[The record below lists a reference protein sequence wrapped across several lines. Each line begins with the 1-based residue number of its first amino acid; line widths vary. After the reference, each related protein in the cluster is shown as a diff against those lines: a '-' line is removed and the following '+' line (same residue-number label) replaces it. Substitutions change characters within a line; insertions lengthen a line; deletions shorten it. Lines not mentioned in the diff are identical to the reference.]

1 MNSQSINKMFISIPA
16 TEPTTAPTTAPTTVP
31 TTVSEVSITFF
42 DEKTLIEFYR
52 NIKNGIYA
60 LGSAEFNKQL
70 RKNSLVMLYNKST
83 SKVVGVVKVAA
94 PPVIRA
100 LIDSRPLYSDS
111 KYNKYEISLSDVS
124 MFREEMSY
132 TEVLFSL
139 GLPADTK
146 TYMTHYQHLNKGGIR
161 KFDIWGLEEE
171 EKNKKIKM
179 LFELMNM
186 PFR

>member
-1 MNSQSINKMFISIPA
+1 MMNSELMPVPAIVPAIVHAIVHAIVPAIVPA
-16 TEPTTAPTTAPTTVP
+16 TVP
-31 TTVSEVSITFF
+31 AVSIAFF
-42 DEKTLIEFYR
+42 DEKTFIEFDR

-60 LGSAEFNKQL
+60 LGSAECNKQL
-70 RKNSLVMLYNKST
+70 KKSSLVMLYNKST
-83 SKVVGVVKVAA
+83 CKLVGVGKVAA
-94 PPVIRA
+94 PPLIRE

-124 MFREEMSY
+124 MFREQMSY
-132 TEVLFSL
+132 TEVLFSM

-146 TYMTHYQHLNKGGIR
+146 TSMTHYQHLTKGGIR